1 MAAQPPTARD
11 EGGEKLL
18 GSAPVVANI
27 PVVDLQRARTF
38 YTQTLGLKEHPAA
51 EPDAVYMDAGEG
63 TRLFLYRR
71 GEPTKAEHTAIS
83 FKVGDVP
90 STVQNLKSKGVK
102 FESYDMGEIKTD
114 ADNIAHVGELAAAW
128 FKDPE
133 GNILCVANM

>member
-1 MAAQPPTARD
+1 M
-11 EGGEKLL
+11 L

-27 PVVDLQRARTF
+27 PVVDMQRARDF
-38 YTQTLGLKEHPAA
+38 YTQTLGLKEQPAA
-51 EPDAVYMDAGEG
+51 EPGAVFMDAGEG
-63 TRLFLYRR
+63 TRLFLYQR
-71 GEPTKAEHTAIS
+71 GEPTKAEHTAVS

-90 STVQNLKSKGVK
+90 GTVKGLKAKGVA

-114 ADNIAHVGELAAAW
+114 ADNITRLGDLMAAW